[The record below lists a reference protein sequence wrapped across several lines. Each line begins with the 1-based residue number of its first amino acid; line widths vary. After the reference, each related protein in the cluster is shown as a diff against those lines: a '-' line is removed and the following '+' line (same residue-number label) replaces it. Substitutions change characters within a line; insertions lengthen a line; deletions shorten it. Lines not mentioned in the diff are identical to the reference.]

1 MIPKALNSKKFAE
14 HMESIEI
21 LYLVDDEF
29 KAICDDYSVS
39 KTNMEKYRKKAE
51 EDAQYKA
58 EYENL
63 SIELEKEILRYLKNR
78 NQ

>member
-1 MIPKALNSKKFAE
+1 MIPRALNSKKFAE

-39 KTNMEKYRKKAE
+39 KTNMEKYKKKTE
-51 EDAQYKA
+51 ENSQYKA

-63 SIELEKEILRYLKNR
+63 SLELEREILRYLKNR